1 VGQDD
6 LYLEAR
12 NIYGTAIERLV
23 RAYEADSEKGH
34 DLLQEIHI
42 ALWRSFAIYESRC
55 SLRTWVYRVAH
66 SAATTYVLR
75 EQRLRLQSLLSLEEI
90 ESEPVAEGHE
100 RGVEERMILERV
112 LRLIHRLH
120 PLDRQVMF
128 LYLEDLDAAA
138 IGEIT
143 GISAGNVRNKIYR
156 IKMVLAQRFHGG
168 EPV

>member
-6 LYLEAR
+6 LYMEAR
-12 NIYGTAIERLV
+12 NTYGRAIERLV
-23 RAYEADSEKGH
+23 RAYEAASEKRH

-66 SAATTYVLR
+66 STAATYVLR
-75 EQRLRLQSLLSLEEI
+75 QQRLRLQNLLSIEEI
-90 ESEPVAEGHE
+90 EADPVSDDHG
-100 RGVEERMILERV
+100 RGVEERMALERV
-112 LRLIHRLH
+112 MRLIQRLH
-120 PLDRQVMF
+120 PLDRQVML

-143 GISAGNVRNKIYR
+143 GISPANVRNKIYR
-156 IKMVLAQRFHGG
+156 IKMILAQRFRGG
-168 EPV
+168 GRE